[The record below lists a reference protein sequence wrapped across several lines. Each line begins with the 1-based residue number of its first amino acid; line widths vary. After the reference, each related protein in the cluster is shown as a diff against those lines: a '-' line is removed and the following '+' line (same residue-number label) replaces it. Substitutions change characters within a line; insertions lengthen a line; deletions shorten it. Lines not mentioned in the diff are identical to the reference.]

1 MVLKYKWRRS
11 GLFVKEEE
19 DDDDDDD
26 VPAPVPVPALPRR
39 RLAAGGDA
47 AAGLLWLAVEA
58 VAAAPNGLMA
68 AESPV
73 VAEEEDI
80 TTPAKGFDVS
90 GAALVV
96 AVGGAEKGLEAAGV
110 LVVVAPPEKGLE
122 GAVEE
127 EAEEPAPDTPVKGF
141 EPEEE
146 DGGEAVARESDAGF
160 EEVEEDTPENGL
172 EAALLVPDDKPLNGL
187 LAAAL
192 ALLEDAAPP
201 NGLLDDDLAGLAPN
215 TSTVE
220 EEAPRGPASLDFLVE
235 VAEP

>member
-1 MVLKYKWRRS
+1 MRVLCFRC
-11 GLFVKEEE
+11 
-19 DDDDDDD
+19 
-26 VPAPVPVPALPRR
+26 
-39 RLAAGGDA
+39 
-47 AAGLLWLAVEA
+47 
-58 VAAAPNGLMA
+58 
-68 AESPV
+68 
-73 VAEEEDI
+73 
-80 TTPAKGFDVS
+80 
-90 GAALVV
+90 
-96 AVGGAEKGLEAAGV
+96 GV
-110 LVVVAPPEKGLE
+110 LRELLVAPPVIGGSLSWKLRASRRADGSLDSADRDE
-122 GAVEE
+122 VEE